1 MTRRRSISIALDP
14 VMNVV
19 ACALGLL
26 LLVILLA
33 SVHASRLQVLIPT
46 PMEHLTEK
54 TPVFIECR
62 NNELFKVPLA
72 ELRRLA
78 NDRLKAVANEGGGG
92 ADEILRQ
99 LPQMSVQTDTYR
111 VDLTYAL
118 LGQFAIVPMPMAKG
132 YRLEDASKETASDWF
147 GRVLTGVD
155 RDKEMLAFLVRDDSF
170 EVFAR
175 ARMLAQAEKVDVSY
189 ELLGVN
195 DPIKFGLGGSVP
207 MTQ

>member
-1 MTRRRSISIALDP
+1 MKRRRDIATALDP
-14 VMNVV
+14 LMNVV

-26 LLVILLA
+26 LLVVMLE
-33 SVHASRLQVLIPT
+33 SVHASRLRVLVPT
-46 PMEHLTEK
+46 PMEHLAEK
-54 TPVFIECR
+54 APVFIECR

-78 NDRLKAVANEGGGG
+78 NDKLKTVSAEAAGNS
-92 ADEILRQ
+92 DEILRQ
-99 LPQMSVQTDTYR
+99 LPQMSVQTDMYR

-118 LGQFAIVPMPMAKG
+118 LGQFAIVPLPMAKG
-132 YRLEDASKETASDWF
+132 YSLEDASKETATDWF

-155 RDKEMLAFLVRDDSF
+155 RNKEMIAFLVRDDSF

-175 ARMLAQAEKVDVSY
+175 ARILAQAERIDVSY
-189 ELLGVN
+189 ELLGVD

-207 MTQ
+207 MAQ

>member
-1 MTRRRSISIALDP
+1 
-14 VMNVV
+14 MNVI

-26 LLVILLA
+26 LLVILLV
-33 SVHASRLQVLIPT
+33 SVHASRLQVLVPT
-46 PMEHLTEK
+46 PMEHLAEK

-78 NDRLKAVANEGGGG
+78 SDKLKAVAKESAGGSDG
-92 ADEILRQ
+92 ILRQ

-118 LGQFAIVPMPMAKG
+118 LGQFAIVPLPMAKG
-132 YRLEDASKETASDWF
+132 YILDDASKETATDWF
-147 GRVLTGVD
+147 GRILTGID
-155 RDKEMLAFLVRDDSF
+155 RNKEMLAFLVRDDSF

-175 ARMLAQAEKVDVSY
+175 ARMLAQSEQIDVSY
-189 ELLGVN
+189 ELLAVD
-195 DPIKFGLGGSVP
+195 DPIKFGMGGSVP
-207 MTQ
+207 MAQ